1 VEALMDTI
9 VSKEDLI
16 KKAGDINVL
25 PSVAKKILDA
35 LGEESFSIN
44 ELEHIIETDQALAVK
59 VLKISNSALYGLP
72 QDITSLHQALMVL
85 GLKTIRSLVL
95 SVSTKSL
102 YDKFG
107 ITEQKMWDH
116 SVGAAF
122 ASWLI
127 STGHGKDVSDIAF
140 IGGLMHDLG
149 KVFMNNETPE
159 AFAEVM
165 MKTYNEGADS
175 IISEEEV
182 YGYNHAEIG
191 ATLAEKWGF
200 PSSLVQI
207 IDMHHLH
214 NKKLED
220 ISDALAAKGI
230 ACVNLANYFCKSL
243 GIGYREPDES
253 LELHTLPSA
262 LFLKIDSEK
271 VEQLKKEIME
281 TYENEK
287 SSFE

>member
-1 VEALMDTI
+1 MYTI

-25 PSVAKKILDA
+25 PSVARKILDA
-35 LGEESFSIN
+35 LGDENFSIN

-72 QDITSLHQALMVL
+72 QEITSLQQALMVL

-102 YDKFG
+102 YNKFG

-122 ASWLI
+122 ASWLL
-127 STGHGKDVSDIAF
+127 STGHGKAVADIAF

-159 AFAEVM
+159 AFSEVM
-165 MKTYNEGADS
+165 EKTYNDRVDS
-175 IISEEEV
+175 IDAEAEI

-191 ATLAEKWGF
+191 ATLAGKWGF
-200 PSSLVQI
+200 PSLLVKI
-207 IDMHHLH
+207 IELHHL
-214 NKKLED
+214 NNIKLEEID
-220 ISDALAAKGI
+220 DTVTAKGI

-262 LFLKIDSEK
+262 VFLKIGSDRVDS
-271 VEQLKKEIME
+271 LKTEIME

-287 SSFE
+287 SVFE

>member
-1 VEALMDTI
+1 MDTI

-25 PSVAKKILDA
+25 PSVARKILDA
-35 LGEESFSIN
+35 LGDDSFSIN
-44 ELEHIIETDQALAVK
+44 DMEHIIETDQALAVK
-59 VLKISNSALYGLP
+59 VLKISNSALYGLS
-72 QDITSLHQALMVL
+72 QEITSLQQALMVL
-85 GLKTIRSLVL
+85 GSKTIKSLVL
-95 SVSTKSL
+95 SISTKSL
-102 YDKFG
+102 YNKFG

-127 STGHGKDVSDIAF
+127 STGHGKAVSDIAF

-175 IISEEEV
+175 IVAEEEV

-191 ATLAEKWGF
+191 ATLAGKWGF
-200 PSSLVQI
+200 PSLLVQLI
-207 IDMHHLH
+207 GMHHLH
-214 NKKLED
+214 NKELED
-220 ISDALAAKGI
+220 INDAVEAKGI

-243 GIGYREPDES
+243 GIGYRDPDES

-262 LFLKIDSEK
+262 VYLKIGSDR
-271 VEQLKKEIME
+271 VDNLKTEIME

>member
-1 VEALMDTI
+1 MDTI

-25 PSVAKKILDA
+25 PSVARKILNA
-35 LGEESFSIN
+35 LGEESLSISD
-44 ELEHIIETDQALAVK
+44 LEHIIETDQALAVK

-72 QDITSLHQALMVL
+72 QEITSLQQALMVL
-85 GLKTIRSLVL
+85 GMKTIKSLVL
-95 SVSTKSL
+95 SISTKSL
-102 YDKFG
+102 YNKFG

-122 ASWLI
+122 ASWLL
-127 STGHGKDVSDIAF
+127 SAGHGKAVADIAF

-159 AFAEVM
+159 AFSEVM
-165 MKTYNEGADS
+165 MKTYNDRSDS
-175 IISEEEV
+175 IDAEAEV

-191 ATLAEKWGF
+191 AALAEKWGF
-200 PSSLVQI
+200 PSLLVQI
-207 IDMHHLH
+207 IEMHHL
-214 NKKLED
+214 NNNKLEAID
-220 ISDALAAKGI
+220 DTVTAKGV

-253 LELHTLPSA
+253 IELHKFPA
-262 LFLKIDSEK
+262 AAFLEIGSDR
-271 VEQLKKEIME
+271 VESLKMEIME

>member
-1 VEALMDTI
+1 MDTI

-35 LGEESFSIN
+35 LGDDNFSIN
-44 ELEHIIETDQALAVK
+44 DLEHIIETDQALAVK

-72 QDITSLHQALMVL
+72 QEITSLQQALMVL
-85 GLKTIRSLVL
+85 GMKTIRSLVL
-95 SVSTKSL
+95 SISTKSL
-102 YDKFG
+102 YNKFG

-116 SVGAAF
+116 SVGSAF

-127 STGHGKDVSDIAF
+127 SKGHGRAVADIAF

-149 KVFMNNETPE
+149 KVFMNNETPD
-159 AFAEVM
+159 AFTEVM
-165 MKTYNEGADS
+165 EKTYNDSVDS
-175 IISEEEV
+175 IDAEADV

-191 ATLAEKWGF
+191 SKIAQKWGF
-200 PSSLVQI
+200 PSLLVQI
-207 IDMHHLH
+207 IDMHHL
-214 NKKLED
+214 NKNKLED
-220 ISDALAAKGI
+220 IDDDINAKGV

-243 GIGYREPDES
+243 GIGYREPDAS
-253 LELHTLPSA
+253 IELHALPSA
-262 LFLKIDSEK
+262 VFLKIDSDR
-271 VEQLKKEIME
+271 VETLKTEIME

-287 SSFE
+287 SAFE

>member
-1 VEALMDTI
+1 MNTI
-9 VSKEDLI
+9 LSKEALI

-25 PSVAKKILDA
+25 PTVARKILDA

-44 ELEHIIETDQALAVK
+44 DLEHIIETDQALAVK

-72 QDITSLHQALMVL
+72 QEITSLKHALMVL
-85 GLKTIRSLVL
+85 GMKTIRSLVL
-95 SVSTKSL
+95 SISTKSL
-102 YDKFG
+102 YNKFG

-127 STGHGKDVSDIAF
+127 STGHGKAVADIAF

-149 KVFMNNETPE
+149 KVFMNNETPD
-159 AFAEVM
+159 AFSEVM
-165 MKTYNEGADS
+165 MKTYNDRSDS
-175 IISEEEV
+175 IDAEADV
-182 YGYNHAEIG
+182 YGYNHAEVG
-191 ATLAEKWGF
+191 AIMAGKWGF
-200 PSSLVQI
+200 PSVLVRI
-207 IDMHHLH
+207 IKIHHLND
-214 NKKLED
+214 NKLDDIED
-220 ISDALAAKGI
+220 EVVAKGV

-243 GIGYREPDES
+243 GIGYRETDES

-262 LFLKIDSEK
+262 VFLKIGCERA
-271 VEQLKKEIME
+271 EQLKKEIME

-287 SSFE
+287 SVFE